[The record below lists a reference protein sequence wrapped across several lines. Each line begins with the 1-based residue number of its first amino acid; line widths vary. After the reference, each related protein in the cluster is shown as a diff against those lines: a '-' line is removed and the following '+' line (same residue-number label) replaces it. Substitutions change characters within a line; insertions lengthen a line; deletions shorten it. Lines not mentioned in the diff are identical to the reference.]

1 MVEAANESLVPL
13 KTLFKDIVGGILLWK
28 RNPPKILSEEL
39 QDLETGGNPQKGY
52 TQLFEWKKLEKMNQI
67 DFDLLSGRGWLER

>member
-1 MVEAANESLVPL
+1 MSSIESWPRPANESLVPL

-28 RNPPKILSEEL
+28 RNPPKIPSEEL

-52 TQLFEWKKLEKMNQI
+52 TQLFE
-67 DFDLLSGRGWLER
+67 